1 MHCSTK
7 KQKIFLAPME
17 DITDFPFRQT
27 LLKIGRPEV
36 FFTEFVNV
44 DGLVSKRG
52 RSHVFHRLEKSKQE
66 HPVILQLWGNSPEKF
81 VKAAKLVEKLG
92 FDGININMGCSVRK
106 VVKVGCG
113 AGLIG
118 RHDVVERI
126 VKDLQDL
133 NISSPISI
141 KTRFGF
147 NEVDLEGWISF
158 LLNLKLET
166 IFLHGRTAKQ
176 LFSGEAD
183 WNLIKKVVEMRD
195 SLSQKTKIIGNGD
208 VESVSQAQKYMGKYG
223 VDGVMIGREVLKN
236 PWVFSNYK
244 PSKKERIEALY
255 CHMEQMEM
263 FTKAFPDKNWQSIK
277 KFYHAYLR
285 EDEEL
290 VSLRKELFQITS
302 LEFTKQRI
310 EEEMLLKR

>member
-17 DITDFPFRQT
+17 DITDFSFRQT

-52 RSHVFHRLEKSKQE
+52 RFHVFHRLEKSKQE
-66 HPVILQLWGNSPEKF
+66 HPVILQLWGNSAEKF

-118 RHDVVERI
+118 RNDVVERI

-133 NISSPISI
+133 NLSSPLSI
-141 KTRFGF
+141 KTRLGF
-147 NEVDLEGWISF
+147 NEVDLESWISF
-158 LLNLKLET
+158 LLSLNLET

-183 WNLIKKVVEMRD
+183 WDLIKKVVEMRD
-195 SLSQKTKIIGNGD
+195 SLSPNTKLVGNGD
-208 VESVSQAQKYMGKYG
+208 VRSVSQAKKYMKKYG

-236 PWVFSNYK
+236 PWVFSERI
-244 PSKKERIEALY
+244 PEKKERLETLLF
-255 CHMEQMEM
+255 HMQEMEK
-263 FTKAFPDKNWQSIK
+263 FTKKFPDKGWQSVK
-277 KFYHAYLR
+277 KFYYAYLR
-285 EDEEL
+285 EDEDL
-290 VSLRKELFQITS
+290 VSLRNELFRITS
-302 LEFTKQRI
+302 LEESISFLSCNKGM
-310 EEEMLLKR
+310 E